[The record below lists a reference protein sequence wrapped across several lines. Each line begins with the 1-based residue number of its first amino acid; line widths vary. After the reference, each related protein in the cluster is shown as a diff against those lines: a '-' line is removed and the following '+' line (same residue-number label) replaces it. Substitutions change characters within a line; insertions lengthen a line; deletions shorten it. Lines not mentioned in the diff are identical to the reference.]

1 MATAR
6 RYPIG
11 IQTFETVRKEN
22 YVYIDKTGLIYQLT
36 HQDGKFYFLSRPR
49 RFGKSL
55 LVSTLHSYFAGRKD
69 LFKNLAIANLEKEW
83 NEYPVLHFDLSG
95 AKHMGKDR
103 LLRHLD
109 FLLSAQEE
117 DFGVVDHPEDVS
129 DRMSNLIEK
138 RI

>member
-1 MATAR
+1 
-6 RYPIG
+6 
-11 IQTFETVRKEN
+11 
-22 YVYIDKTGLIYQLT
+22 
-36 HQDGKFYFLSRPR
+36 
-49 RFGKSL
+49 
-55 LVSTLHSYFAGRKD
+55 
-69 LFKNLAIANLEKEW
+69 
-83 NEYPVLHFDLSG
+83 
-95 AKHMGKDR
+95 MGKDR